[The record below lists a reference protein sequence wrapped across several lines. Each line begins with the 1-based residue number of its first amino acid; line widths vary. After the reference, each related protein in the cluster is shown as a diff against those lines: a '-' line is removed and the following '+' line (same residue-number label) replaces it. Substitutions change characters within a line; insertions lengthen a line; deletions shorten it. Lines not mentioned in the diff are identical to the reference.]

1 MGKRANKFDQ
11 GDLIKIDNQLKI
23 IKEACGALRAISN
36 EMGEIPTIDR
46 NIERI
51 DAAVSILMTISEV
64 LEIMEKAEQ
73 YPQ

>member
-11 GDLIKIDNQLKI
+11 GDLIKIDDQLQI
-23 IKEACGALRAISN
+23 IKKACGTLRAISN

-51 DAAVSILMTISEV
+51 DAAVNILTTISEV
-64 LEIMEKAEQ
+64 LEILKEAEQ
-73 YPQ
+73 YP